1 MKPVIRRIL
10 VATDFSPASES
21 AIDYA
26 TVLALALWPSVHVV
40 HVLEEPFL
48 THGPGEFYS
57 PDVPMLREQL
67 RLEAESRLNPVKDRF
82 ADICSKVTT
91 EVRFGS
97 PTEKII
103 AAALDHGADLI
114 IMGTHG
120 RTGLS
125 HLVHGSVAER
135 VIRGARCPVLAVRAY
150 GTSAQEKGESD
161 TPAVVANTVASPS
174 RIHQKRRR

>member
-1 MKPVIRRIL
+1 VKPVIRRIL

-26 TVLALALWPSVHVV
+26 ALLALALWPSVHVL

-57 PDVPMLREQL
+57 PDVPTLREQL
-67 RLEAESRLNPVKDRF
+67 RLEAESRLSPVKARF
-82 ADICSKVTT
+82 TDGCSKVTT
-91 EVRFGS
+91 EVRFGT

-103 AAALDHGADLI
+103 AAALDYADLI

-135 VIRGARCPVLAVRAY
+135 VIRGARCPVLAVRAA
-150 GTSAQEKGESD
+150 GTNLQRACVPG
-161 TPAVVANTVASPS
+161 TASLV
-174 RIHQKRRR
+174 RTA